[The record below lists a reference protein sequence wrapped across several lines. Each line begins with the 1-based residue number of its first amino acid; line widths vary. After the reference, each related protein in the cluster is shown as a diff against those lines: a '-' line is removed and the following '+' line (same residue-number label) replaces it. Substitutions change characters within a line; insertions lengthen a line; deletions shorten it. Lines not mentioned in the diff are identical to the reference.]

1 MKIDLRSIILAG
13 AAMMADLMPS
23 ARAQYSVKR
32 WEYTLADTAGNWSM
46 PEDKKEHH
54 CILYDTKKQR
64 ISVVGTYGN
73 FGYFEG
79 SFKMGT
85 NDASVTWWDTT
96 ITDSVMA
103 PASGSAWLTY
113 TDTMNNGTQ
122 ISTVTG
128 GYSQNVP
135 SPRYDLWLATDGSL
149 KEDSSVDE
157 TAHEAFMEFC
167 LLTKPRSK
175 TWSDIMGT
183 VATKSQFSNPP
194 VETQYMM
201 QLHATVWV
209 GKQGSSRYCVN
220 RYNLKSEYSYKYSKE
235 EADFYMQQGIMMEPN
250 DIERGHYGD
259 DAIVYFSSFGEGVC
273 VCARARVCVCVYVI
287 MCVWVC
293 VYVHICTYIYIYIVY
308 IYIYCK

>member
-1 MKIDLRSIILAG
+1 MTMKIDLRSIILAG

-46 PEDKKEHH
+46 PENKKEHH

-96 ITDSVMA
+96 ITDSGMA

-113 TDTMNNGTQ
+113 TDTMNNGTLR
-122 ISTVTG
+122 STVTG

-175 TWSDIMGT
+175 TI
-183 VATKSQFSNPP
+183 
-194 VETQYMM
+194 YM
-201 QLHATVWV
+201 
-209 GKQGSSRYCVN
+209 
-220 RYNLKSEYSYKYSKE
+220 
-235 EADFYMQQGIMMEPN
+235 YMYM
-250 DIERGHYGD
+250 
-259 DAIVYFSSFGEGVC
+259 FVC
-273 VCARARVCVCVYVI
+273 VCMCVCVCVF
-287 MCVWVC
+287 VC
-293 VYVHICTYIYIYIVY
+293 VYIHIYIHIHTHICVCV
-308 IYIYCK
+308 YIYCKLCK